1 MSSIGVISQNTSL
14 IERGR
19 RWGAAV
25 GAEVVD
31 VAQAAAVRRVWR
43 TAGAIVVGGDELAAL
58 TTAGLA
64 RRDHVLVVE
73 ESPAEGLWRDA
84 VTVGA
89 VGVFAPQDDDAVTG
103 ALTAALD
110 GRGAACVLSVVGL
123 TGGIGASTLTVGCAQ
138 LAGRRG
144 MRALAVDADAEG
156 PGLHTTAGNENTPG
170 LRWHDIARAD
180 GHVAAR
186 ALAEAFPMAA
196 GSAVLSFGSE
206 DRPPVAPGP
215 VLSAVERGFDVVIA
229 DVPRH
234 AVSTELGAD
243 IIARSVA
250 LVLLVPENVTG
261 VSAARRSVARWRELN
276 DRCLVVS
283 RTVRAGLG
291 PGDVERSLGF
301 PVLTRLRLD
310 RRLTEDVEAGRGPVR
325 SRALRRVAGRVLD
338 AVGIEDAS

>member
-1 MSSIGVISQNTSL
+1 MSTIGVISQNMSL

-31 VAQAAAVRRVWR
+31 AAETAAIRRVWR
-43 TAGAIVVGGDELAAL
+43 TAGAIVVGGDELASLAA
-58 TTAGLA
+58 AGLT

-73 ESPAEGLWRDA
+73 ETPAERLWRDA

-110 GRGAACVLSVVGL
+110 GRGAACVLSVIGL
-123 TGGIGASTLTVGCAQ
+123 TGGIGASTLALGCAQ

-144 MRALAVDADAEG
+144 VRALAVDADAEG
-156 PGLHTTAGNENTPG
+156 PGLHVTAGTENAPG
-170 LRWHDIARAD
+170 LRWRDIARAD

-186 ALAEAFPMAA
+186 ALAGAFPMAA
-196 GSAVLSFGSE
+196 GSAVLSFDPE
-206 DRPPVAPGP
+206 DHSPATSGP
-215 VLSAVERGFDVVIA
+215 VLSAVERGFDAVIA

-234 AVSTELGAD
+234 AASTELGSD

-261 VSAARRSVARWRELN
+261 VSAARRSVVRWQELN

-283 RTVRAGLG
+283 CAVRAGLG
-291 PGDVERSLGF
+291 PGDVERSLGL
-301 PVLTRLRLD
+301 PVLARLRRD
-310 RRLTEDVEAGRGPVR
+310 RRLAEDVEAGRGPAR
-325 SRALRRVAGRVLD
+325 SRMLRRVAGRVLD